1 MTDWQHGFYKLS
13 ADDRR
18 QQLTKA
24 RQLSPIE
31 EQVLANTSSDL
42 GDELVENYITDY
54 SLPEGVALNITV
66 NNRQYVVPMVIEE
79 PSVIAAASNGAHR
92 VSRSGGFNAPQ
103 QDRQLVGQV
112 VLDDVTDKAAVTSW
126 LLKHQDEILT
136 IANQAHPSMQAR
148 GGGAKSM
155 KVRTT
160 GDFISVDLGIDV
172 CQAMG
177 ANSVNTMAEAVGKWL
192 TGQGFHVIT
201 AILSNLATQ
210 SLQTATCKVDFRYLA
225 TPEMDGKEVAQR
237 IARLSDVAQV
247 DPYRAATHNKGIMN
261 GIDAVMIAS
270 GNDWRAIESG
280 AHAYAARDGQY
291 RGLST
296 WEIQDDYLVGK
307 IVLPLPVGVIGGSIG
322 LNKMTKINYHISQIK
337 SAEELAAV
345 TASIGLAQ
353 NLAALRALTT
363 TGIQAGHMKLQYRS
377 LAASVGATPAEVPL
391 VVARLKQRSHVD
403 QALAKEILSTIRK
416 DQVND

>member
-42 GDELVENYITDY
+42 GNELVENYITDY

-237 IARLSDVAQV
+237 IARLSDLAQV

>member
-1 MTDWQHGFYKLS
+1 M
-13 ADDRR
+13 
-18 QQLTKA
+18 
-24 RQLSPIE
+24 
-31 EQVLANTSSDL
+31 
-42 GDELVENYITDY
+42 
-54 SLPEGVALNITV
+54 
-66 NNRQYVVPMVIEE
+66 
-79 PSVIAAASNGAHR
+79 
-92 VSRSGGFNAPQ
+92 
-103 QDRQLVGQV
+103 GQV

-155 KVRTT
+155 KVRTP

-237 IARLSDVAQV
+237 IARLSDLAQV